1 MSTLSTPFYM
11 KINKILP
18 LENNYL
24 QIIDTIAKPPQAL
37 YYVGTLPTE
46 RQITVAIVGTR
57 KPSAY
62 GREVAASLA
71 DKLARSGVVVVSG
84 LALGIDA
91 VAHKAA
97 LDAGGLTIAVQANG
111 LDKIYPY
118 ANRTLG
124 ERITTSGGAL
134 ISEYPEKTEPRP
146 YQFLARNRIVS
157 GLADY
162 VVVVEAARRS
172 GTLSTASHALEQGRD
187 LYAVPG
193 NITNPLSAG
202 CNSLIHQGA
211 MPIADIDE
219 FVDIVTPNRSSTRQ
233 IALPVAGT
241 PLEAKIIELIQSGIR
256 EGETLQVQSQV
267 SASEFTVALTML
279 EINGVI
285 KPLGQNK
292 WSL

>member
-1 MSTLSTPFYM
+1 M
-11 KINKILP
+11 KINKLLP
-18 LENNYL
+18 QENNYL
-24 QIIDTIAKPPQAL
+24 QIVESIAKPPQAL
-37 YYVGTLPTE
+37 YYIGTLPTE
-46 RQITVAIVGTR
+46 RQVSVAIVGTR

-62 GREVAASLA
+62 GREIAATLA
-71 DKLARSGVVVVSG
+71 EKLARAGIVVVSG

-97 LDAGGLTIAVQANG
+97 LEAGGVTIAVQANG

-118 ANRTLG
+118 TNRTLG
-124 ERITTSGGAL
+124 ERIIASGGAL

-157 GLADY
+157 GISDY

-172 GTLSTASHALEQGRD
+172 GTLSTASHALEQGKE

-193 NITNPLSAG
+193 NITNPLSTG
-202 CNSLIHQGA
+202 CNSLINQGA
-211 MPIADIDE
+211 MPITDINE
-219 FVDIVTPNRSSTRQ
+219 FVDIVKPYKAQSQQ
-233 IALPVAGT
+233 ISLPVAST
-241 PLEAKIIELIQSGIR
+241 PLEATIIELIQSGIR
-256 EGETLQVQSQV
+256 EGEVLHKQSKAT
-267 SASEFTVALTML
+267 ASDFNIALTML

>member
-1 MSTLSTPFYM
+1 M
-11 KINKILP
+11 KINKLLP
-18 LENNYL
+18 QENNYL
-24 QIIDTIAKPPQAL
+24 QIVNSIAKPPQAL
-37 YYVGTLPTE
+37 YYIGTLPTE
-46 RQITVAIVGTR
+46 RQVSVAIVGTR

-62 GREVAASLA
+62 GREVATHLA
-71 DKLARSGVVVVSG
+71 EKLARAGVVVVSG

-91 VAHKAA
+91 VAHKAT
-97 LDAGGLTIAVQANG
+97 LDAGGTTIAVQANG

-118 ANRTLG
+118 TNRSLG
-124 ERITTSGGAL
+124 ERIIANGGAL
-134 ISEYPEKTEPRP
+134 ISEYSEKTEPRP

-172 GTLSTASHALEQGRD
+172 GTLSTASHALEQGKE

-202 CNSLIHQGA
+202 CNSLINQGA
-211 MPIADIDE
+211 MPLADINE
-219 FVDIVTPNRSSTRQ
+219 FVDIVKPHKAQSRQ
-233 IALPVAGT
+233 ISLPVAGT
-241 PLEAKIIELIQSGIR
+241 PLEATIIELIQNGIR
-256 EGETLQVQSQV
+256 DGETLHEQSKAT
-267 SASEFTVALTML
+267 ASDFNIALTML

>member
-1 MSTLSTPFYM
+1 M
-11 KINKILP
+11 KINKLLP
-18 LENNYL
+18 QENNYL
-24 QIIDTIAKPPQAL
+24 QIVESIAKPPQAL
-37 YYVGTLPTE
+37 YYIGTLPTE
-46 RQITVAIVGTR
+46 RQVSVAIVGTR
-57 KPSAY
+57 NPSAY
-62 GREVAASLA
+62 GREIAATLA
-71 DKLARSGVVVVSG
+71 EKLARAGIVVVSG

-97 LDAGGLTIAVQANG
+97 LEAGGVTIAVQANG

-118 ANRTLG
+118 TNRTLG
-124 ERITTSGGAL
+124 ERIIASGGAL

-157 GLADY
+157 GISDY

-172 GTLSTASHALEQGRD
+172 GTLSTASHALEQGKE

-193 NITNPLSAG
+193 NITNPLSTG
-202 CNSLIHQGA
+202 CNSLINQGA
-211 MPIADIDE
+211 MPITDINE
-219 FVDIVTPNRSSTRQ
+219 FVDIVKPYKAQSQQ
-233 IALPVAGT
+233 ISLPVAST
-241 PLEAKIIELIQSGIR
+241 PLEATIIELIQSGIR
-256 EGETLQVQSQV
+256 EGEVLHKQSKAT
-267 SASEFTVALTML
+267 ASDFNIALTML